1 MRGKFDSS
9 GLDLPLLSELRRP
22 FHEDRWAWLL
32 ILPGDRRVYLEDS
45 HPMRSKLAIFP
56 RR

>member
-22 FHEDRWAWLL
+22 FHGDRWAWLL